1 MLSRKRAG
9 ATDGFPR
16 LGERGASVVE
26 FALVTPFLVLMFTG
40 IIQFGAMFFLQNH
53 MTLVARN
60 TVRNV
65 AVGEMSTKSA
75 KTFAEGKLLNWPG
88 TFTVGI
94 TESGADVSVAITI
107 PMEDAAIIDFLGL
120 FKGKTLRASVVMRKE
135 T

>member
-16 LGERGASVVE
+16 LGERGAGTVE

-94 TESGADVSVAITI
+94 TESGGDVSVAITI
-107 PMEDAAIIDFLGL
+107 PMENAAIIDFLGL